1 MVLPHRTAVLPDSE
15 LRRYAR
21 HLILPGAGLEGQQRL
36 KAARVLVVGMGGLG
50 CPAAQYL
57 AVAGVGRLTLI
68 DDDLVELSNLQR
80 QPLYTEVDVD
90 QPKAEVAAA
99 RLHALNS
106 TIRVEPLVERITAA
120 NVLELARLHDLVL
133 DGTDSLSA
141 RYLLADG
148 CHLAGVPLVH
158 AALRRFEGQ
167 VALFPSGGPCYRC
180 LFPRPPPPEAVED
193 CATAGVLGAVPG
205 LLGSLQ
211 ALEALKWLLH
221 IGSREA
227 RLLLLDGL
235 AGTVQRVALAQRV
248 DCPLCGESPTI
259 TTPTGE
265 LLACRPGE
273 LAPGELQAALEG
285 PAPPLL
291 VDLREPW
298 ERKLVLIPGEEL
310 HLPFKQLAKR
320 QAELP
325 RERELLLYCR
335 IGVRSAMALRQLQQ
349 GGREARHLAGG
360 INAWLR
366 ETGQPELIY

>member
-1 MVLPHRTAVLPDSE
+1 
-15 LRRYAR
+15 
-21 HLILPGAGLEGQQRL
+21 
-36 KAARVLVVGMGGLG
+36 
-50 CPAAQYL
+50 
-57 AVAGVGRLTLI
+57 
-68 DDDLVELSNLQR
+68 
-80 QPLYTEVDVD
+80 
-90 QPKAEVAAA
+90 
-99 RLHALNS
+99 
-106 TIRVEPLVERITAA
+106 
-120 NVLELARLHDLVL
+120 
-133 DGTDSLSA
+133 
-141 RYLLADG
+141 
-148 CHLAGVPLVH
+148 
-158 AALRRFEGQ
+158 
-167 VALFPSGGPCYRC
+167 
-180 LFPRPPPPEAVED
+180 
-193 CATAGVLGAVPG
+193 VLGAVPG

-211 ALEALKWLLH
+211 ALEALKWLLR

-235 AGTVQRVALAQRV
+235 AGTVQRVALAQRA

-273 LAPGELQAALEG
+273 LAPGELQAALED

-335 IGVRSAMALRQLQQ
+335 TGVRSAMALRQLQQ